1 MATAAQ
7 SELDVI
13 VRGDDQLSPELQ
25 KLESRVI
32 RMVGAISASLAAIKI
47 GAAPITAAAEF
58 ERELANITKTT
69 NFTQTQIDQLSTS
82 LLNMS
87 LRVNVS
93 ANDLAKIAAAAGQ
106 QGLGKQGVEG
116 VAAFTESVARMASV
130 LDLTA
135 EESSRDIGKILNIFH
150 MSTLETEKAISVF
163 NQVSNNST
171 ASGKELLDVVKRIG
185 DASGTIKLEGATALA
200 AAAIDLGAS
209 PEVAGTAMAKM
220 FAQMFQNAKELG
232 RLMHMSATDWISTLQ
247 TDGIGAFKQLL
258 SRLRELEPES
268 QVTTIS
274 KLLGGGRIGAL
285 IQKFVNDSSNAVLD
299 KELQNATTGSQTGTS
314 ALREQATV
322 MKTLMAQVELLKNS
336 VFKLGADAGE
346 QLLRPLAIYAS
357 EIAKAVQSPAIQ
369 SFAAALVGSF
379 GDVLQLI
386 ANTVTAMSQLNVN
399 WENFL
404 KVIQLFIGLKI
415 GSVFLSLAQ
424 SIPGVSSAL
433 ALVGVNARAAAAG
446 LTATGEAA
454 TSSSIAQAGSQNKVI
469 EALKKVTGYY
479 SDLGVLIRN
488 HNTQVKEQIA
498 LEQQLT
504 QRQEA
509 LNAASAQENVARGLV
524 GRGNVKLS
532 NASNEVAN
540 QGKALLDA
548 EQRGQQALS
557 DIRFQQQQREE
568 AQAQAHNARLL
579 AIEEEYQAQRVAVG
593 GSRNS
598 KAQIALRETRDAEL
612 AAEEASNAR
621 SIRGIQQYYDN
632 RYRIVQTSVERE
644 LAAQRELL
652 ARANTQFDTIY
663 QQQQTRLAALTQ
675 AQAQTAS
682 AQGLVAATQGK
693 LTPAESAAKTFDP
706 GPPTIYSRAVA
717 LVTTVMNGA
726 AIAGNVFAAAIRTI
740 GAALSVVARIAVGAF
755 FWVTILFSIADALG
769 IVGKLGEG
777 FQRLTDAIGLTSKAM
792 RDEKIAQDAS
802 KKAAEEHAKVLQD
815 LIDKYAQLKDIN
827 TGTVTQDFVQKQINV
842 LGAPDATLEAKQ
854 QSVRA
859 LLDAA
864 RGAQAELEKVGQN
877 GEKLD
882 QSFQK
887 SLADQTKKLTDA
899 RNEITRLTAEIAA
912 TPPLI
917 QADSLG
923 LGGNTTALLETQ
935 LDAAKKKAQDAAT
948 AIAGMKNGL
957 SDTGTLARQANESL
971 LNIAKGFSQVL
982 TTQGNEQFKAQA
994 QDLLDAAKAYA
1005 EAKTQAATIASDP
1018 KLAGTEDGARQQKE
1032 ALDNVTKTQNAL
1044 QNVQD
1049 TIRNLSKKFEDM
1061 KGVPPE
1067 VLKSLRDL
1075 TFFAN
1080 LGEDQITAL
1089 SGVIDV
1095 INKNGIQ
1102 ATGKLAG
1109 ALNPTT
1115 PTQGKDNFK
1124 PQNTEAEARKEARA
1138 RLQLALAEGQAAI
1151 NLNEEKNKQILDRD
1165 KFFYDQGLK
1174 DIRSYYD
1181 ERQRIQLTS
1190 LSNEISIKEKELA
1203 QAQFEL
1209 KGADQKSEQLKFQA
1223 DIVKINGQ
1231 IAVLQERKKA
1241 VAQDRAQEETLAIKA
1256 FNDHVL
1262 QQENALAENLVIPR
1276 SVEENNKFFFAE
1288 LLRQYETFLNQLEAN
1303 GQGDLASKLRL
1314 QFNFDAVKRSLN
1326 PLKAQMDIAFGQV
1339 DRYKQSLDLLT
1350 QQGAVTSQ
1358 QAEAAL
1364 TAAIQQQM
1372 PILQERLRLMQS
1384 QLTTELQMSNPDL
1397 YAQIAAGVDEVRLR
1411 MQQLGAETDK
1421 TAKTFNAS
1429 ITDNLANALGELE
1442 PTFASVKNAAIGFL
1456 RDIAK
1461 EAQKVLGKDLAEQF
1475 MQFINGGN
1483 SAGGIGGF
1491 IQSILQGGAP
1501 GIPAGSIASKAQ
1513 SAVASSAV
1521 QFGTTPL
1528 NPLYVSDVNKFG
1540 AGAAAGL
1547 LGPTA
1552 DQQQALDD
1560 LITKKLAQDSAGTAT
1575 DAATT
1580 GLTDSLSS
1588 TFDGITSTLT
1598 DIFNGLAD
1606 NLSSL
1611 FSGLGSM
1618 LSSIFSSG
1626 GSGGE
1631 WLSGLMSIFAVAHTG
1646 GVIGS
1651 SGLQTRMASPAI
1663 LRNAL
1668 RYHTGGI
1675 AGLAPDEVPAIL
1687 RKGEEVLTQN
1697 DPRHR
1702 ANNKADPTA
1711 SAGPGQNIRN
1721 VLVVDRDFVP
1731 SAMQSAQGEQ
1741 VIMTMLS
1748 KNAATVRRIIGK
1760 G

>member
-69 NFTQTQIDQLSTS
+69 NFTQTQIDQLSSS

-87 LRVNVS
+87 LRVNIAAV
-93 ANDLAKIAAAAGQ
+93 DLAKIAAAAGQ

-116 VAAFTESVARMASV
+116 VAAFTESVARMSSV
-130 LDLTA
+130 LDVTA
-135 EESSRDIGKILNIFH
+135 EEAGKDIGKILNIFH
-150 MSTLETEKAISVF
+150 LSVTETEKAVSIF

-258 SRLRELEPES
+258 ARLRELEPES

-322 MKTLMAQVELLKNS
+322 MKTLMSQVELLKNS

-404 KVIQLFIGLKI
+404 KVIELFIGLKI
-415 GSVFLSLAQ
+415 GSVFLSLSQ
-424 SIPGVSSAL
+424 SIPGVSTAL
-433 ALVGVNARAAAAG
+433 ALVGVNAKAAAAG

-454 TSSSIAQAGSQNKVI
+454 ASSSIAQAGSQSKVI

-498 LEQQLT
+498 LEQQLA

-524 GRGNVKLS
+524 GRGNVQLS
-532 NASNEVAN
+532 TASNEVAN

-568 AQAQAHNARLL
+568 AQAIAHNARLI
-579 AIEEEYQAQRVAVG
+579 AIEEDYQAQRVAVG

-598 KAQIALRETRDAEL
+598 KAQVALREARDAEL
-612 AAEEASNAR
+612 AAEETSNAR
-621 SIRGIQQYYDN
+621 SLRGIQQYYDN

-644 LAAQRELL
+644 LATQRELL

-663 QQQQTRLAALTQ
+663 QQQQARLAVLTQ
-675 AQAQTAS
+675 AQSQTAS

-693 LTPAESAAKTFDP
+693 LSPAESAAKTFDP
-706 GPPTIYSRAVA
+706 GPPTVYSRAVA

-726 AIAGNVFAAAIRTI
+726 AVAGTVFAAAIRTI
-740 GAALSVVARIAVGAF
+740 GAALSVVARVAVGAF

-769 IVGKLGEG
+769 IVDKLGAG
-777 FQRLTDAIGLTSKAM
+777 FQKLTDMIGLTSKAM
-792 RDEKIAQDAS
+792 RDEKIAQEAS
-802 KKAAEEHAKVLQD
+802 KKAAEDHAKALQD
-815 LIDKYAQLKDIN
+815 LIDKYKELKDIN
-827 TGTVTQDFVQKQINV
+827 TGTISSDFVQKQVAV
-842 LGAPDATLEAKQ
+842 LGAPDATLAAKQ
-854 QSVRA
+854 QAFRT

-864 RGAQAELEKVGQN
+864 KGANAELERVGQN
-877 GEKLD
+877 GEKVDANFQAALD
-882 QSFQK
+882 KQKAKLANAQQEIARISADLQNPVPIIGDEFGNAGPNIDKMKADLEAAKNNASAAASEIAKLEGSFK
-887 SLADQTKKLTDA
+887 NTSILADQ
-899 RNEITRLTAEIAA
+899 
-912 TPPLI
+912 
-917 QADSLG
+917 
-923 LGGNTTALLETQ
+923 
-935 LDAAKKKAQDAAT
+935 AKSS
-948 AIAGMKNGL
+948 I
-957 SDTGTLARQANESL
+957 
-971 LNIAKGFSQVL
+971 LNIATGLADVL
-982 TTQGNEQFKAQA
+982 TNTGNEQFKAQA
-994 QDLLDAAKAYA
+994 QNLIDAAKAYA
-1005 EAKTQAATIASDP
+1005 EAKQQAATVAADP
-1018 KLAGTEDGARQQKE
+1018 KTVGTDEGRQRQQE
-1032 ALDNVTKTQNAL
+1032 ALDTVTRTQTELTNA
-1044 QNVQD
+1044 QEKVRQ
-1049 TIRNLSKKFEDM
+1049 LSKQFADM
-1061 KGVPPE
+1061 PGVPE
-1067 VLKSLRDL
+1067 AVLKSLRDL
-1075 TFFAN
+1075 AFFAN
-1080 LGEDQITAL
+1080 L
-1089 SGVIDV
+1089 SGDDIATMVSLIDV

-1115 PTQGKDNFK
+1115 PTQGPDKFK

-1138 RLQLALAEGQAAI
+1138 RLQLALATGQAEV
-1151 NLNEEKNKQILDRD
+1151 NMVEEKNKQILDAE
-1165 KFFYDQGLK
+1165 KFAYDQGLK
-1174 DIRSYYD
+1174 AISTYFKTRQDI
-1181 ERQRIQLTS
+1181 QTTS
-1190 LSNEISIKEKELA
+1190 LSNEIAIKQKELA

-1209 KGADQKSEQLKFQA
+1209 KGADQKSEQLKFQS
-1223 DIVKINGQ
+1223 DIVKIQGQ
-1231 IAVLQERKKA
+1231 INVLQERKKGVEA
-1241 VAQDRAQEETLAIKA
+1241 DRQREEFLAQKA
-1256 FNDHVL
+1256 FTDRVL
-1262 QQENALAENLVIPR
+1262 QQQNTLAENLTIPR
-1276 SVEENNKFFFAE
+1276 SVADNNKAFYDE
-1288 LLRQYETFLNQLEAN
+1288 LISQYEVFLRQLEAN
-1303 GQGDLASKLRL
+1303 GQSPLADQLRVAFRL
-1314 QFNFDAVKRSLN
+1314 DSIQRALN
-1326 PLKAQMDIAFGQV
+1326 PVKSQLDIAFGQI
-1339 DRYKQSLDLLT
+1339 DRYSQQISILRDNGVLT
-1350 QQGAVTSQ
+1350 AQ
-1358 QAEAAL
+1358 QAEATL
-1364 TAAIQQQM
+1364 TSAIQQQM
-1372 PILQERLRLMQS
+1372 PLLQQRLDLMTQ
-1384 QLTTELQMSNPDL
+1384 ELSTIDQMKNPDR
-1397 YAQIAAGVDEVRLR
+1397 YAQIAAGVDEVKLH
-1411 MQQLGAETDK
+1411 MMQLGAETNK
-1421 TAKTFNAS
+1421 TAKTINAD
-1429 ITDNLANALGELE
+1429 ITSNLADALGNLE
-1442 PTFASVKNAAIGFL
+1442 PTFASIKNAAIGFL

-1475 MQFINGGN
+1475 FQSINGKDG
-1483 SAGGIGGF
+1483 AGGIGGF
-1491 IQSILQGGAP
+1491 LQSILQGGAP
-1501 GIPAGSIASKAQ
+1501 GIPAGSVAATGSA
-1513 SAVASSAV
+1513 AVAASNIS
-1521 QFGTTPL
+1521 FGTTPL
-1528 NPLYVSDVNKFG
+1528 NPLYVSDVNKLG
-1540 AGAAAGL
+1540 AGAAGL
-1547 LGPTA
+1547 LGPTT

-1560 LITKKLAQDSAGTAT
+1560 LITKKLAQDGTGAAT
-1575 DAATT
+1575 DAATSS
-1580 GLTDSLSS
+1580 LTDSLTS
-1588 TFDGITSTLT
+1588 TFSGLSDTLSSIFEGLTS
-1598 DIFNGLAD
+1598 

-1611 FSGLGSM
+1611 FEGLGSM
-1618 LSSIFSSG
+1618 LTSLFSSG

-1651 SGLQTRMASPAI
+1651 SGLATRVASPAI
-1663 LRNAL
+1663 FRNAI

-1675 AGLAPDEVPAIL
+1675 AGLAPDEVPTIL

-1702 ANNKADPTA
+1702 NNTGDTSGA
-1711 SAGPGQNIRN
+1711 SSSQPSNIRN

-1748 KNAATVRRIIGK
+1748 RNAATVRKIIGK